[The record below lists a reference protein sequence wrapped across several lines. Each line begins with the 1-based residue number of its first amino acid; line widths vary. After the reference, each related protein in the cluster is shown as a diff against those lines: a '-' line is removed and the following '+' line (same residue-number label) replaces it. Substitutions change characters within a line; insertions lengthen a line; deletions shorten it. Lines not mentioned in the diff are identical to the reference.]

1 MHSHTALLIH
11 CGYLVKRRY
20 YRNVIHIHIY
30 HVENTNRESRE
41 PHGTPGLIC
50 SEQQLEA
57 VRVSAV
63 KDVFEQCL
71 CVCFSVTIVNN
82 RVKWILGQQE

>member
-1 MHSHTALLIH
+1 M
-11 CGYLVKRRY
+11 
-20 YRNVIHIHIY
+20 
-30 HVENTNRESRE
+30 ENTNRESRE
-41 PHGTPGLIC
+41 PHGTLGLIC

-71 CVCFSVTIVNN
+71 CVLV
-82 RVKWILGQQE
+82 